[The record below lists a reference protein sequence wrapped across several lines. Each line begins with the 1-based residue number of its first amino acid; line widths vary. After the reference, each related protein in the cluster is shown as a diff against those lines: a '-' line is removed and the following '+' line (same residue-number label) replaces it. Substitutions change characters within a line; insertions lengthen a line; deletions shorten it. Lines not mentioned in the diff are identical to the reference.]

1 MKVTQLF
8 PQSSPP
14 VKLTYGPV
22 PPAAGFTVAVT
33 AQRRA
38 DELAMLLERRGAKVI
53 LAPAIRI
60 VPVVDDA
67 ELSLATKELLAIP
80 PDLLVATTGIGFR
93 GWMEAAGEW
102 GVVDPLIEMLGTTRI
117 LARGPK
123 ARGAVRAAGLQEEWS
138 PESESSAEVLDRLLQ
153 EDLHGV
159 RIAVQLHGNS
169 LPEFVE
175 PLRRQGAIVI
185 ELSPYRWLP
194 PLDITPLRRLLEMII
209 SYQIDAVTF
218 TSAPAVLM
226 MLELADTEGIR
237 PALVQALENN
247 VMAICVGPV
256 TGEALSRIKVP
267 TIQPPRSR
275 LGALAREVVEQ
286 LQARSQVIECMS
298 GSLDIRGQAV
308 VFAGELRPLAPAP
321 MAILRALA
329 VEPGSICSRRKL
341 AQVLPGGSDN
351 DDHAVDVAVGRLRT
365 ALGDRRLIQTV
376 VRRGYRLNVCSEFT
390 GVLASL
396 GSDR

>member
-1 MKVTQLF
+1 MQLASE
-8 PQSSPP
+8 SSPS
-14 VKLTYGPV
+14 VEHALNTV

-67 ELSLATKELLAIP
+67 ELSLATKELLSLP
-80 PDLLVATTGIGFR
+80 PDILVATTGIGFR

-102 GVVDPLIEMLGTTRI
+102 GLADPLTKMLGQVKI

-123 ARGAVRAAGLQEEWS
+123 ARGAVRAAGLQEDWS
-138 PESESSAEVLDRLLQ
+138 PESESSAEVLRKLLG
-153 EDLHGV
+153 EDLRGV
-159 RIAVQLHGNS
+159 RIAVQLHGNA

-194 PLDITPLRRLLEMII
+194 PLDIAPLRRLLEMIV
-209 SYQIDAVTF
+209 SYQVDAVTF

-226 MLELADTEGIR
+226 MLELAENEEIL
-237 PALVQALENN
+237 PALVQAFDKN
-247 VMAICVGPV
+247 VLAICVGPV
-256 TGEALSRIKVP
+256 TAEALSRIKVP
-267 TIQPPRSR
+267 TIQPDRSR
-275 LGALAREVVEQ
+275 LGTLAREVVEQ
-286 LQARSQVIECMS
+286 LQARSQVIECVN
-298 GSLDIRGQAV
+298 GLLDIRGQAV
-308 VFAGELRPLAPAP
+308 VFAGELRPLAPAL

-329 VEPGSICSRRKL
+329 TEPGFICTRRTL
-341 AQVLPGGSDN
+341 AHVLPGGSDN
-351 DDHAVDVAVGRLRT
+351 DDHAIDVAVGRLRT
-365 ALGDRRLIQTV
+365 ALGDRGLIQTV
-376 VRRGYRLNVCSEFT
+376 VRRGYRLNV
-390 GVLASL
+390 
-396 GSDR
+396 